1 MDKNEA
7 CPGPV
12 DCSSIKVVAKDYKGM
27 LFGGG
32 FGGGGIHDIPC
43 RFSDPINALAVFV
56 HPWVLSWHLTNLVVE
71 CAQGWNNRALPSTR
85 ELWPRFMHLG

>member
-1 MDKNEA
+1 MCEFLEWFRLCFVDWKAPLSRFKDQLAKIWACVDKNEA

-32 FGGGGIHDIPC
+32 FGGGGFHVDSVIQSMP
-43 RFSDPINALAVFV
+43 
-56 HPWVLSWHLTNLVVE
+56 
-71 CAQGWNNRALPSTR
+71 
-85 ELWPRFMHLG
+85 